1 MNTIKKKLYIYA
13 GTTALG
19 AAVCIPLIVNAV
31 VSGQPVR
38 FRLLFFIA
46 AALLAAGLSVRGYR
60 RLKAA
65 RLIAEN
71 QILHIRP
78 AVFQEQDQGKGTDF
92 LSCESMEVFVSCFG
106 ILLDSKIIKF
116 NQDGIRLKA
125 VELERD
131 AISLTFGT
139 DKKTRS
145 IKLLH
150 EEIDAGELAE
160 IAVKFRYETG
170 IVPLIRKNHPIG

>member
-1 MNTIKKKLYIYA
+1 MKAIKRRLYIYA
-13 GTTALG
+13 GTAALG
-19 AAVCIPLIVNAV
+19 AAAVTLLLVKTTESGWYVLI
-31 VSGQPVR
+31 Q
-38 FRLLFFIA
+38 LMLIIA
-46 AALLAAGLSVRGYR
+46 AALFAAGLSVREYG
-60 RLKAA
+60 RLAAA

-78 AVFQEQDQGKGTDF
+78 AVFQKQDNGKETDS
-92 LSCESMEVFVSCFG
+92 LPCESMEVFVSCFG

-125 VELERD
+125 VEFERD
-131 AISLTFGT
+131 FLFLTYGT

-150 EEIDAGELAE
+150 GEIDDGELAE
-160 IAVKFRYETG
+160 ITRKFRYETG
-170 IVPLIRKNHPIG
+170 IVPVIRE